1 MSADTTL
8 IGYTGVALPLAAT
21 TYTLFDTTVAF
32 PAAGFM
38 AMNQMKRLEVD
49 LSVDQLGT
57 FTWQKS
63 NNRGVSWIQ
72 LSTQAVAVGSN
83 QLDLLVEEY
92 QDFRLQFLTGGTN
105 EGVFSLNMAL
115 SGERV
120 KST

>member
-8 IGYTGVALPLAAT
+8 IGYTGVALPLLGT
-21 TYTLFDTTVAF
+21 TVVLFDTTVAF

-49 LSVDQLGT
+49 LFVDQIGT
-57 FTWQKS
+57 LSWQKS
-63 NNRGVSWIQ
+63 NNRGTTWTQ
-72 LSTQAVAVGSN
+72 LSTQAVAIGAN
-83 QLDLLVEEY
+83 NLDLLVEEY
-92 QDFRLQFLTGGTN
+92 QDFRLQFVCGGTN

-120 KST
+120 KSV